1 MMNDRPITDI
11 IKNTKFLD
19 QEDSLA
25 RAVSLLRAAQIPA
38 LPVTSGGRVS
48 GLVSEEL
55 ILAHL
60 AAGGS
65 ESLRVADVMDR
76 NPVCANIHM
85 SINQAADVM
94 TTNHTDVLPVI
105 DEFGCFH
112 GVVTGSDVLAA
123 RMDVIKPPTIAGMAT
138 PIGVHLTTGSISAG
152 PGSLG
157 LYLTGVSLAIM
168 MVVANVAAVLLTWAV
183 DKLFGTH
190 FYLLAISPMTGAATR
205 QAISADCVRYVIVGL
220 SMVLMLMFLR
230 MSTITGYHAA
240 EHQVVHTIEAGEPL
254 TPEIVARMPRAHP
267 RCGTNLMAAMAIFV
281 LIADGIGTQ
290 AAIVIAL
297 ILVFAGWRTIGYYMQ
312 QYITT
317 KPPSPRHIQ
326 SGIKS
331 GEELLAKYRREPN
344 KTANGFGRLW
354 NTGILQVG
362 FGFFTVSMV
371 IAVLT
376 TIIRIPWLSILS

>member
-1 MMNDRPITDI
+1 MNDRPITDI

-25 RAVSLLRAAQIPA
+25 RAVSLLRAAQMPA
-38 LPVTSGGRVS
+38 LPVTNGGRVS
-48 GLVSEEL
+48 GLVSEES

-60 AAGGS
+60 AASGS
-65 ESLRVADVMDR
+65 ESAKVADVMDG
-76 NPVCANIHM
+76 NPACANIHM
-85 SINQAADVM
+85 SINQAADIM
-94 TTNHTDVLPVI
+94 TISHTDVLPVI
-105 DEFGCFH
+105 DEFGCFR

-123 RMDVIKPPTIAGMAT
+123 RMDIMKPPTIAGMAT

-157 LYLTGVSLAIM
+157 LYLTGVSMALM
-168 MVVANVAAVLLTWAV
+168 MVAANIIAVLLTWGA

-190 FYLLAISPMTGAATR
+190 MFLLAASPMTGIATR
-205 QAISADCVRYVIVGL
+205 QAISVDWVHYMIIGL
-220 SMVLMLMFLR
+220 TMVLMLLFLR
-230 MSTITGYHAA
+230 MSTISGYHAA
-240 EHQVVHTIEAGEPL
+240 EHQVVHSIEAGEPL
-254 TPEIVARMPRAHP
+254 TPETVARMPRAHP

-290 AAIVIAL
+290 AAIVVAL

-344 KTANGFGRLW
+344 KTADGFGRLW

-362 FGFFTVSMV
+362 FGFFTVSIVVAALTMV
-371 IAVLT
+371 
-376 TIIRIPWLSILS
+376 IRIPWLSIFS